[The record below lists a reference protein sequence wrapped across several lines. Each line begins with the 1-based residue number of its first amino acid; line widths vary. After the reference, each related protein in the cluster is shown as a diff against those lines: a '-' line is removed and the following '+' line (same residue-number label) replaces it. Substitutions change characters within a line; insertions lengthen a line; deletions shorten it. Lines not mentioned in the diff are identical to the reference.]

1 MLQLLD
7 GKGEKKYLTAEER
20 AAFIACASR
29 TDRRVAT
36 FCLTLAH
43 AGCRISEAL
52 SLTANRVDLEAGKL
66 VFETLKRRRKK
77 KGPASPIWR
86 SVPVPPAL
94 IESLNM
100 VHGIRELQTARGRG
114 QGVRLWPWDRTTG
127 WRHVKRVM
135 EAAGI
140 ARDRMSPKTL
150 RHSFAVHALM
160 RDVPLNK
167 VSAWLG
173 HASLDTTAIY
183 TAVSGKEED
192 AIAAR
197 MWS

>member
-1 MLQLLD
+1 
-7 GKGEKKYLTAEER
+7 
-20 AAFIACASR
+20 
-29 TDRRVAT
+29 
-36 FCLTLAH
+36 
-43 AGCRISEAL
+43 
-52 SLTANRVDLEAGKL
+52 
-66 VFETLKRRRKK
+66 
-77 KGPASPIWR
+77 
-86 SVPVPPAL
+86 
-94 IESLNM
+94 
-100 VHGIRELQTARGRG
+100 
-114 QGVRLWPWDRTTG
+114 
-127 WRHVKRVM
+127 M